1 MKCFLLK
8 SFIKKMQNKVFI
20 SINPHFFSHFLSNWF
35 HIKTFLSIIFFFENS
50 IFFFTKIR
58 KWSDRWL
65 VIVHFQWYFKYLKD
79 TCLPLESFLQGRSAH
94 WEKRRHSVWK
104 SPKKSH
110 STLRAKRAS
119 FKVFHF
125 FQLFSL
131 FEKLFWT
138 LKLFLLNKLL
148 NRN

>member
-1 MKCFLLK
+1 MGQFKLCFPL
-8 SFIKKMQNKVFI
+8 FT
-20 SINPHFFSHFLSNWF
+20 PHTSL
-35 HIKTFLSIIFFFENS
+35 
-50 IFFFTKIR
+50 
-58 KWSDRWL
+58 KWSSRKVNAIL
-65 VIVHFQWYFKYLKD
+65 FFIRYTLIYHFSIHEMASVVHRFLHCSFARAALHQWGIMASLCVASK
-79 TCLPLESFLQGRSAH
+79 
-94 WEKRRHSVWK
+94 HSVWK

-110 STLRAKRAS
+110 LTLRAKRAS